1 VVAQGKALFHD
12 RTVGCSSCH
21 DPDSAFT
28 DGQAHDVESLSA
40 AEHEELKRSGQPP
53 EPTAGVFDTP
63 TLRQVGLTA
72 PYFHDGSARSLE
84 EVVERNGDRMG
95 KTSQLSAGERL
106 ALVAYL
112 RTL

>member
-1 VVAQGKALFHD
+1 
-12 RTVGCSSCH
+12 VGCSSCH
-21 DPDSAFT
+21 DPDSGFT

-40 AEHEELKRSGQPP
+40 AEREELKQSGSGKAP
-53 EPTAGVFDTP
+53 EPTADAFDTP

-72 PYFHDGSARSLE
+72 PYFHDGSAKTLDD
-84 EVVERNGDRMG
+84 VVDGNRDRMG
-95 KTSQLSAGERL
+95 KTSQLSTGERR